1 MIVLL
6 IIVALLVLLLVV
18 PFGFSARY
26 VDGEASVAA
35 RVLCFNI
42 KLFPRKE
49 KPKKSPKSARNPR
62 RTCSCSF

>member
-26 VDGEASVAA
+26 VDARPAS
-35 RVLCFNI
+35 
-42 KLFPRKE
+42 PRGCC
-49 KPKKSPKSARNPR
+49 AL
-62 RTCSCSF
+62 T

>member
-49 KPKKSPKSARNPR
+49 KPKK
-62 RTCSCSF
+62 